1 LIGVFGLASGL
12 CASAAAGKSS
22 AIASAATVAR
32 KQTMMGSLKNWAIRA
47 GAKIAQISG
56 EGNSLFR
63 EDFWIAPGNC
73 DDGWR

>member
-1 LIGVFGLASGL
+1 MF
-12 CASAAAGKSS
+12 
-22 AIASAATVAR
+22 
-32 KQTMMGSLKNWAIRA
+32 GSLKNWAIRA

-63 EDFWIAPGNC
+63 EEFWIAPSSC